1 MSKNNKKTKDNELGR
16 KTIRELRKIGQ
27 SVELMST
34 TLLEKVDVVE
44 GIVHKFFLDD
54 EDETLDFENKKNYG
68 YFADFPKSVDR
79 KNVTGKI
86 NRLENIHN
94 NLKFSTNENNDY
106 DFVADKNVENY
117 FMVNNFASK
126 DNTDHEPDLYEKGNT
141 LYSTTDDLYNT
152 SAYAVSKFSASKKES
167 KSKNT
172 RIFDLYKEFN
182 SRNIKDNISEIGENA
197 KEEQTIKSKKTDDS
211 NFLKSEAGCEL
222 FGDNKMVG
230 QLKDFEIVFPHNRF
244 KVFDEVDLLTPIAKG
259 SRTLVC
265 DKLNFDESLAKRII
279 ENIKE
284 KQGEV
289 CIYSL
294 QCLAFDINDY
304 DSLSDYLAGSFI
316 IPESAEKY
324 EIDERFEF
332 FGNLI
337 KKNIEEKKDVLI
349 YLPTEKPIL
358 KHKLSR
364 EIVGRFHTLIG
375 LSGQYANGSSV
386 SVVIN
391 VQSEELTPMIQD
403 TISNLILTTAKNN
416 KYRIVKNSSYTSF
429 KDSFL
434 TTKELLRLESVD
446 SNWDNLS
453 DIQKEKIINML
464 ISE

>member
-34 TLLEKVDVVE
+34 TLLEKVDVME
-44 GIVHKFFLDD
+44 GIVQKFFLDD
-54 EDETLDFENKKNYG
+54 EDETLDFENKNNYG
-68 YFADFPKSVDR
+68 YFADFPKSADK
-79 KNVTGKI
+79 KNVAEKI
-86 NRLENIHN
+86 KRLENIYN
-94 NLKFSTNENNDY
+94 NLIFSTNENNDY
-106 DFVADKNVENY
+106 DSVVDKNVENY

-141 LYSTTDDLYNT
+141 LYSTADDLYNT
-152 SAYAVSKFSASKKES
+152 SAYTVPKFLAKKKEN

-182 SRNIKDNISEIGENA
+182 SRNTKDNISEIGGNA
-197 KEEQTIKSKKTDDS
+197 KKEPGVKSKRADDS

-222 FGDNKMVG
+222 LSDGRIVE
-230 QLKDFEIVFPHNRF
+230 QIKDFEIVFPHNRF

-259 SRTLVC
+259 ARTLIC
-265 DKLNFDESLAKRII
+265 DKLNFDESLAKRIV

-289 CIYSL
+289 CVYSL
-294 QCLAFDINDY
+294 QCLDFDINDY
-304 DSLSDYLAGSFI
+304 DSLSDYLAGSII
-316 IPESAEKY
+316 IPKSADRH

-332 FGNLI
+332 FRSLI
-337 KKNIEEKKDVLI
+337 KKNIEEEKDVLI

-358 KHKLSR
+358 KHKLSL
-364 EIVGRFHTLIG
+364 EIVGKFHTLIG

-386 SVVIN
+386 SAIIN
-391 VQSEELTPMIQD
+391 VQSEELTPAIQD
-403 TISNLILTTAKNN
+403 TISNLIVTTAKSN

-446 SNWDNLS
+446 SDWDDLS